1 MLPTQVTNA
10 LNHTKTMKNGK
21 ELRFE
26 GAQNMKKTFI
36 SASVASVL
44 ALASF
49 GALAEGPSFYG
60 RLELALTHTDTAA
73 TLQGGTNGI
82 NTTNYADEN
91 NAGTYLE
98 NNFSLLGVKGSEK
111 IADGFEAIYQ
121 MEFQVEN
128 TSTTGDVFK
137 ARNTYLGLK
146 TNAGTVLIGRNDTV
160 FKQAEGGVDIFGN
173 TNADIDRLISG
184 QTRSADGMWY
194 YSPKI
199 AGLVTL
205 NATYLFDD
213 NDTTAK
219 TSESLYALSA
229 TLGDKAFK
237 DQNYYVAVAY
247 NKGISD
253 IDAYRGVAQVKL
265 GQFKVG
271 GLFQQSENVVN
282 NDIDGN
288 TYFVNVSYD
297 LNGVNLKA
305 EYGVDDAGFGNYYK
319 NVNKYTETVNGN
331 VVNRTTTGT
340 DINVQN
346 FNVGADYRL
355 AKSTMVYGQYA
366 MYRGD
371 HVVAGNKVDLQ
382 DDNVFSVGV
391 RYDF

>member
-1 MLPTQVTNA
+1 
-10 LNHTKTMKNGK
+10 
-21 ELRFE
+21 
-26 GAQNMKKTFI
+26 MKKTFI
-36 SASVASVL
+36 SASVASVASVL

-60 RLELALTHTDTAA
+60 RLELALTHTDTGA
-73 TLQGGTNGI
+73 TLQSGTNGLEA
-82 NTTNYADEN
+82 NYADEN

-111 IADGFEAIYQ
+111 IADGFDVIYQ

-128 TSTTGDVFK
+128 TSGAGDVFK
-137 ARNTYLGLK
+137 ARNTFLGLK
-146 TNAGTVLIGRNDTV
+146 TNAGTMLVGRNDSV
-160 FKQAEGGVDIFGN
+160 FKQAEGAVDIFGN
-173 TNADIDRLISG
+173 TNADIDRLVSA
-184 QTRSADGMWY
+184 QTRTADGAWY

-205 NATYLFDD
+205 NANYQFDD

-229 TLGDKAFK
+229 TLGDSKFK
-237 DQNYYVAVAY
+237 EQNYYAAVAY
-247 NKGISD
+247 NKGIAGV
-253 IDAYRGVAQVKL
+253 DAYRLVGQAKF

-271 GLFQQSENVVN
+271 GLFQNSEDVVN
-282 NDIDGN
+282 NDIEGN

-305 EYGVDDAGFGNYYK
+305 EYGIDEAGLGGA
-319 NVNKYTETVNGN
+319 YTKLGGVKGAD
-331 VVNRTTTGT
+331 
-340 DINVQN
+340 DINFQN
-346 FNVGADYRL
+346 FNIGADYRV
-355 AKSTMVYGQYA
+355 AKSTMIYGQYA

-371 HVVAGNKVDLQ
+371 FTVANAKTDLQ

>member
-1 MLPTQVTNA
+1 
-10 LNHTKTMKNGK
+10 
-21 ELRFE
+21 
-26 GAQNMKKTFI
+26 MKKTFI

-60 RLELALTHTDTAA
+60 RLELALTHTDTGA
-73 TLQGGTNGI
+73 TLQSGTNGLEA
-82 NTTNYADEN
+82 NYADEN

-111 IADGFEAIYQ
+111 IADGFDVIYQ

-137 ARNTYLGLK
+137 ARNTFLGLK
-146 TNAGTVLIGRNDTV
+146 TNAGTVLVGRNDSV
-160 FKQAEGGVDIFGN
+160 FKQAEGAVDIFGN
-173 TNADIDRLISG
+173 TNADIDRLVSA
-184 QTRSADGMWY
+184 QTRTADGAWY

-205 NATYLFDD
+205 NANYQFDD

-229 TLGDKAFK
+229 TLGDSKFK
-237 DQNYYVAVAY
+237 EQNYYAAVAY
-247 NKGISD
+247 NKGIAGV
-253 IDAYRGVAQVKL
+253 DAYRLVGQAKF

-271 GLFQQSENVVN
+271 GLFQNSEDVVN
-282 NDIDGN
+282 NDIEGN

-305 EYGVDDAGFGNYYK
+305 EYGIDEAGLGGA
-319 NVNKYTETVNGN
+319 YTKLGGVKGAD
-331 VVNRTTTGT
+331 
-340 DINVQN
+340 DINFQN
-346 FNVGADYRL
+346 FNIGADYRL
-355 AKSTMVYGQYA
+355 AKSTMIYGQYA

-371 HVVAGNKVDLQ
+371 FTVANAKTDLQ

>member
-1 MLPTQVTNA
+1 
-10 LNHTKTMKNGK
+10 
-21 ELRFE
+21 
-26 GAQNMKKTFI
+26 MKKTFI

-60 RLELALTHTDTAA
+60 RLELAVTNTETGA
-73 TLQGGTNGI
+73 TLQSGTNGLDA
-82 NTTNYADEN
+82 NYADEN

-98 NNFSLLGVKGSEK
+98 NNFSLLGVKGTEK
-111 IADGFEAIYQ
+111 IADGYDVVYQ

-128 TSTTGDVFK
+128 TSSKGDVFK
-137 ARNTYLGLK
+137 ARNTYLGVK
-146 TNAGTVLIGRNDTV
+146 TNAGTVLVGRNDTV
-160 FKQAEGGVDIFGN
+160 FKQAEGAVDVFGN
-173 TNADIDRLISG
+173 TNADIDRLVSA
-184 QTRSADGMWY
+184 QTRSADGIWY

-199 AGLVTL
+199 ANLVTL

-219 TSESLYALSA
+219 THESLYALSA
-229 TLGDKAFK
+229 TLGDSKFK
-237 DQNYYVAVAY
+237 EQNYYVAVAY
-247 NKGISD
+247 NKGIAGY
-253 IDAYRGVAQVKL
+253 DAYRGVAQVKF
-265 GQFKVG
+265 GDFKVG
-271 GLFQQSENVVN
+271 GLFQNSESVT
-282 NDIDGN
+282 DSSIDGN
-288 TYFVNVSYD
+288 TYFVNVVYT

-305 EYGVDDAGFGNYYK
+305 EYGYDEAGFGSYYA
-319 NVNKYTETVNGN
+319 NVN
-331 VVNRTTTGT
+331 TTGKDSAGKPIITKGT
-340 DINVQN
+340 DISVNN

-355 AKSTMVYGQYA
+355 SKSTMVYGQYA

>member
-1 MLPTQVTNA
+1 
-10 LNHTKTMKNGK
+10 
-21 ELRFE
+21 
-26 GAQNMKKTFI
+26 MKKTFI

-60 RLELALTHTDTAA
+60 RLELALTNTETGA
-73 TLQGGTNGI
+73 TLQSGTNGVD
-82 NTTNYADEN
+82 TANYADEN

-98 NNFSLLGVKGSEK
+98 NNFSLLGVKGTEK
-111 IADGFEAIYQ
+111 IADGYDVVYQ

-128 TSTTGDVFK
+128 TSGSGDVFK
-137 ARNTYLGLK
+137 ARNTFLGLK
-146 TNAGTVLIGRNDTV
+146 TNAGTVLVGRNDTV
-160 FKQAEGGVDIFGN
+160 FKQAEGNVDVFGN
-173 TNADIDRLISG
+173 TNADIDRLVSA
-184 QTRSADGMWY
+184 QTRSADGVWY

-199 AGLVTL
+199 ADLVTL

-219 TSESLYALSA
+219 TTESLYALSA
-229 TLGDKAFK
+229 TLGDSKFK

-247 NKGISD
+247 NKGID
-253 IDAYRGVAQVKL
+253 TVDAYRGVAQVKF
-265 GQFKVG
+265 GDFKVG
-271 GLFQQSENVVN
+271 GLFQQSEDVVN
-282 NDIDGN
+282 SDKDGN
-288 TYFVNVSYD
+288 TYFVNVVYT

-305 EYGVDDAGFGNYYK
+305 EYGFDEAGFGNYYK
-319 NVNKYTETVNGN
+319 NVNKYTVTSTDPVTGKDVITNKSWS
-331 VVNRTTTGT
+331 GT
-340 DINVQN
+340 DISVQN
-346 FNVGADYRL
+346 FNVGADYRFS
-355 AKSTMVYGQYA
+355 KSTMVYGQYA

>member
-1 MLPTQVTNA
+1 
-10 LNHTKTMKNGK
+10 
-21 ELRFE
+21 
-26 GAQNMKKTFI
+26 MKKTFI

-60 RLELALTHTDTAA
+60 RLELALTNSQTGA
-73 TLQGGTNGI
+73 TLQSGTNGVD
-82 NTTNYADEN
+82 TKNYADETN
-91 NAGTYLE
+91 GGTYLE

-111 IADGFEAIYQ
+111 IADGFDVIYQ

-128 TSTTGDVFK
+128 TSGFGDVFK
-137 ARNTYLGLK
+137 ARNTFLGLK
-146 TNAGTVLIGRNDTV
+146 TNAGTVLVGRNDSV
-160 FKQAEGGVDIFGN
+160 FKQAEGAVDIFGN
-173 TNADIDRLISG
+173 TNADIDRLVSA
-184 QTRSADGMWY
+184 QTRTADGAWY

-205 NATYLFDD
+205 NANYQFDD

-229 TLGDKAFK
+229 TLGDSKFK
-237 DQNYYVAVAY
+237 EQNYYAAVAY
-247 NKGISD
+247 NKGIAGV
-253 IDAYRGVAQVKL
+253 DAYRLVGQAKF

-271 GLFQQSENVVN
+271 GLFQTSESVV
-282 NDIDGN
+282 DSSVDGN
-288 TYFVNVSYD
+288 TYFVNVAYD

-305 EYGVDDAGFGNYYK
+305 QYGVDETVFGSYYK
-319 NVNKYTETVNGN
+319 NVNTKLKTDGSSFFDK
-331 VVNRTTTGT
+331 GT
-340 DINVQN
+340 DVNVQN
-346 FNVGADYRL
+346 FSVGADYRL

-366 MYRGD
+366 MYTGD

>member
-1 MLPTQVTNA
+1 
-10 LNHTKTMKNGK
+10 
-21 ELRFE
+21 
-26 GAQNMKKTFI
+26 MKKTFI

-60 RLELALTHTDTAA
+60 RLELAVTNTETGA
-73 TLQGGTNGI
+73 TLQSGTNGLDA
-82 NTTNYADEN
+82 NYADEN

-111 IADGFEAIYQ
+111 IADGYDVVYQ

-128 TSTTGDVFK
+128 TSGSGDVFK

-146 TNAGTVLIGRNDTV
+146 TNAGTVLVGRNDTV
-160 FKQAEGGVDIFGN
+160 FKQAEGAVDVFGN
-173 TNADIDRLISG
+173 TNADIDRLVSA
-184 QTRSADGMWY
+184 QTRSADGVWY

-199 AGLVTL
+199 ANLVTL

-219 TSESLYALSA
+219 TNESLYALSA
-229 TLGDKAFK
+229 TLGDSKFK
-237 DQNYYVAVAY
+237 EQNYYVAVAY
-247 NKGISD
+247 NKGIAGV
-253 IDAYRGVAQVKL
+253 DAYRGVAQVKF
-265 GQFKVG
+265 GDFKVG
-271 GLFQQSENVVN
+271 GLFQNSESVTDSSV
-282 NDIDGN
+282 DGN
-288 TYFVNVSYD
+288 TYFVNVVYT

-305 EYGVDDAGFGNYYK
+305 EYGSDEAGFGNYYK
-319 NVNKYTETVNGN
+319 NVNKGGA
-331 VVNRTTTGT
+331 TGT
-340 DINVQN
+340 DISVQN
-346 FNVGADYRL
+346 VNLGADYRL
-355 AKSTMVYGQYA
+355 SKSTMVYGQYA

>member
-1 MLPTQVTNA
+1 
-10 LNHTKTMKNGK
+10 
-21 ELRFE
+21 
-26 GAQNMKKTFI
+26 MKKTFI

-60 RLELALTHTDTAA
+60 RLELAVTNTETGA
-73 TLQGGTNGI
+73 TLQSGTNGVDA
-82 NTTNYADEN
+82 NYADEN

-98 NNFSLLGVKGSEK
+98 NNFSLLGVKGTEK

-146 TNAGTVLIGRNDTV
+146 TNVGTMLVGRNDTV
-160 FKQAEGGVDIFGN
+160 FKQAEGNVDVFGN
-173 TNADIDRLISG
+173 TNADIDRLVSA
-184 QTRSADGMWY
+184 QTRSADGVWY

-199 AGLVTL
+199 ADLVTL

-229 TLGDKAFK
+229 TLGDSKFK
-237 DQNYYVAVAY
+237 EQNYYAAVAY
-247 NKGISD
+247 NKGIAGV
-253 IDAYRGVAQVKL
+253 DAYRVVGQAKF
-265 GQFKVG
+265 GQFKLG
-271 GLFQQSENVVN
+271 GLFQQSEDVVN
-282 NDIDGN
+282 SDLDGN
-288 TYFVNVSYD
+288 TYFVNVVYD

-305 EYGVDDAGFGNYYK
+305 EYGADETGFGSYYK
-319 NVNKYTETVNGN
+319 NVN
-331 VVNRTTTGT
+331 TTGKVDGKPVITKGT

-355 AKSTMVYGQYA
+355 SKSTMVYGQYA

>member
-1 MLPTQVTNA
+1 
-10 LNHTKTMKNGK
+10 
-21 ELRFE
+21 
-26 GAQNMKKTFI
+26 MKKTFI

-60 RLELALTHTDTAA
+60 RLELALTHTDTGA
-73 TLQGGTNGI
+73 TLQSGTNGLEA
-82 NTTNYADEN
+82 NYADEN

-111 IADGFEAIYQ
+111 IADGFDVIYQ

-137 ARNTYLGLK
+137 ARNTFLGLK
-146 TNAGTVLIGRNDTV
+146 TNAGTVLVGRNDTV
-160 FKQAEGGVDIFGN
+160 FKQAEGAVDIFGN
-173 TNADIDRLISG
+173 TNADIDRLISA
-184 QTRSADGMWY
+184 QTRSADGVWY

-205 NATYLFDD
+205 NANYQFDD

-229 TLGDKAFK
+229 TLGDSKFK
-237 DQNYYVAVAY
+237 EQNYYAAVAY
-247 NKGISD
+247 NKGIAGV
-253 IDAYRGVAQVKL
+253 DAYRLVGQAKF

-271 GLFQQSENVVN
+271 GLFQNSEDVVN
-282 NDIDGN
+282 NDIEGN

-305 EYGVDDAGFGNYYK
+305 EYGIDEAGLGGA
-319 NVNKYTETVNGN
+319 YTKLGGVKGAD
-331 VVNRTTTGT
+331 
-340 DINVQN
+340 DINFQN
-346 FNVGADYRL
+346 FNIGADYRL
-355 AKSTMVYGQYA
+355 AKSTMIYGQYA

-371 HVVAGNKVDLQ
+371 FTVANAKTDLQ

>member
-1 MLPTQVTNA
+1 
-10 LNHTKTMKNGK
+10 
-21 ELRFE
+21 
-26 GAQNMKKTFI
+26 MKKTFI

-247 NKGISD
+247 NKGISG
-253 IDAYRGVAQVKL
+253 IDAYRGVVQVKL

>member
-1 MLPTQVTNA
+1 
-10 LNHTKTMKNGK
+10 
-21 ELRFE
+21 
-26 GAQNMKKTFI
+26 MKKTFI

-60 RLELALTHTDTAA
+60 RLELALTHTDTGA
-73 TLQGGTNGI
+73 TLQSGTNGLEA
-82 NTTNYADEN
+82 NYADEN

-111 IADGFEAIYQ
+111 IADGFDVIYQ

-128 TSTTGDVFK
+128 TSGAGDVFK
-137 ARNTYLGLK
+137 ARNTFLGLK
-146 TNAGTVLIGRNDTV
+146 TNAGTMLVGRNDSV
-160 FKQAEGGVDIFGN
+160 FKQAEGAVDIFGN
-173 TNADIDRLISG
+173 TNADIDRLVSA
-184 QTRSADGMWY
+184 QTRTADGAWY

-205 NATYLFDD
+205 NANYQFDD

-229 TLGDKAFK
+229 TLGDSKFK
-237 DQNYYVAVAY
+237 EQNYYAAVAY
-247 NKGISD
+247 NKGIAGV
-253 IDAYRGVAQVKL
+253 DAYRLVGQAKF

-271 GLFQQSENVVN
+271 GLFQNSEDVVN
-282 NDIDGN
+282 NDIEGN

-305 EYGVDDAGFGNYYK
+305 EYGIDEAGLGGA
-319 NVNKYTETVNGN
+319 YTKLGGVKGAD
-331 VVNRTTTGT
+331 
-340 DINVQN
+340 DINFQN
-346 FNVGADYRL
+346 FNIGADYRV
-355 AKSTMVYGQYA
+355 AKSTMIYGQYA

-371 HVVAGNKVDLQ
+371 FTVANAKTDLQ

>member
-1 MLPTQVTNA
+1 
-10 LNHTKTMKNGK
+10 
-21 ELRFE
+21 
-26 GAQNMKKTFI
+26 MKKTFI

-60 RLELALTHTDTAA
+60 RLELALTNSQTGA
-73 TLQGGTNGI
+73 TLQSGTNGVD
-82 NTTNYADEN
+82 TKNYADEN
-91 NAGTYLE
+91 NGGTYLE

-111 IADGFEAIYQ
+111 IAAGYDIVYQ

-128 TSTTGDVFK
+128 TSGAGDVFK

-146 TNAGTVLIGRNDTV
+146 TDAGTVLVGRNDTV
-160 FKQAEGGVDIFGN
+160 FKQAEGAVDIFGN
-173 TNADIDRLISG
+173 TNADIDRLVTA
-184 QTRSADGMWY
+184 QTRSADGVWY

-199 AGLVTL
+199 ADLVTL
-205 NATYLFDD
+205 NANYQFDD

-229 TLGDKAFK
+229 TLGDSKFK
-237 DQNYYVAVAY
+237 EQNYYAAVAY
-247 NKGISD
+247 NKGIAGV
-253 IDAYRGVAQVKL
+253 DAYRLVGQAKF

-271 GLFQQSENVVN
+271 GLFQTSESVV
-282 NDIDGN
+282 DSSVDGN

-305 EYGVDDAGFGNYYK
+305 QYGVDETGFGSYYT
-319 NVNKYTETVNGN
+319 NVNKYTVTNIIDGKP
-331 VVNRTTTGT
+331 VVTENKGTGT

-346 FNVGADYRL
+346 LSVGADYRL

>member
-1 MLPTQVTNA
+1 
-10 LNHTKTMKNGK
+10 
-21 ELRFE
+21 
-26 GAQNMKKTFI
+26 MKKTFI

-60 RLELALTHTDTAA
+60 RLELALTHTDTGA
-73 TLQGGTNGI
+73 TLQSGTNGL
-82 NTTNYADEN
+82 NANYADEN

-137 ARNTYLGLK
+137 ARNTFLGLK
-146 TNAGTVLIGRNDTV
+146 TNAGTVLVGRNDTV
-160 FKQAEGGVDIFGN
+160 FKQAEGAVDIFGN
-173 TNADIDRLISG
+173 TNADIDRLISA
-184 QTRSADGMWY
+184 QTRSADGVWY

-205 NATYLFDD
+205 NANYQFDD

-229 TLGDKAFK
+229 TLGDSKFK
-237 DQNYYVAVAY
+237 EQNYYAAVAY
-247 NKGISD
+247 NKGIAGV
-253 IDAYRGVAQVKL
+253 DAYRLVGQAKF

-271 GLFQQSENVVN
+271 GLFQNSEDVVN
-282 NDIDGN
+282 NDIEGN

-305 EYGVDDAGFGNYYK
+305 EYGVDEAGFGNYYK
-319 NVNKYTETVNGN
+319 NVNTIGKDANGKAIIA
-331 VVNRTTTGT
+331 TGT

-371 HVVAGNKVDLQ
+371 HIVAGNKVDLQ